1 MYSVSLK
8 KIIKEFGLT
17 ILTEN
22 VDIDGKLVET
32 PEINR
37 PALQL
42 AGFFEYFDS
51 ERLQVIGIVEY
62 TYLSKM
68 SPEKREETLQKIFS
82 HKIPAVVMCRGLD
95 AFPEMIDYASKN
107 NVPILQTDDTTSD
120 FMSEIIRWL
129 NVQLAPRM
137 TMHGVLV
144 DVYGEG
150 ILIIGESGI
159 GKSEV
164 ALELIK
170 RGHRLVA
177 DDAVEVK
184 RVSHE
189 TVVGSCP
196 GLIRDFIEV
205 RGVGVINVKQMFGV
219 QSVKEA
225 QGIDLIIKF
234 ENWEKGK
241 QYDRLGLEAEY
252 MDVLGNQI
260 VCQTI
265 PVRPGRNLA
274 MICESA
280 AISRRQKKMGY
291 NAAQDLSERIMGG
304 KENFE

>member
-8 KIIKEFGLT
+8 KIIDAFELK
-17 ILTEN
+17 ILTKD
-22 VDIDGKLVET
+22 VDIEDKLVET

-51 ERLQVIGIVEY
+51 ERIQVIGIVEY

-68 SPEKREETLQKIFS
+68 TPENRAETLKKIFS
-82 HKIPAVVMCRGLD
+82 HKIPAIVMCRGLD
-95 AFPEMIDYASKN
+95 AFPEMITYATESN
-107 NVPILQTDDTTSD
+107 TPILQTDTTTSD
-120 FMSEIIRWL
+120 FMGEIIRWL
-129 NVQLAPRM
+129 NVQLAPRT

-177 DDAVEVK
+177 DDAVEIK

-189 TVVGSCP
+189 TIVGSCP
-196 GLIRDFIEV
+196 ELIRYFIEV
-205 RGVGVINVKQMFGV
+205 RGVGIINVKQMFGV

-234 ENWEKGK
+234 ENWENGK

-252 MDVLGNQI
+252 MDILGNQI
-260 VCQTI
+260 VCHTI

-280 AISRRQKKMGY
+280 AINRRQKKMGY
-291 NAAQDLSERIMGG
+291 NAAQDLSERVMS
-304 KENFE
+304 NTAR